1 MVVSKEDF
9 MNDNT
14 ESISYLQAIAISV
27 GAIIGWGA
35 YIMPGDLFLP
45 QSQLLGSSVAIII
58 GTVAIYMVAQAYIN
72 LLTQTPEDESGGIYW
87 IEKYISRKHAYVYG
101 WGVAIG
107 YISIVAL
114 NISAVALLLRYLI
127 PSSLQIG
134 YLYTIAGWEVYA
146 SEVIICSAAIILFS
160 YINLK
165 GIRVGAKIQLYI
177 ALFMILSV
185 TALFFGSLWAVP
197 ATQTFLPNNIETSS
211 ITSLAWLPILAVMPW
226 AYVGFETTPQI
237 SKSISNSKTKTKSI
251 ILISLVAG
259 FLFYFL
265 INYFTALNMN
275 FDYQSIKNSAWA
287 TGEGIDNRIGSIG
300 ILLLSIAM
308 IGSILSGINGFILS
322 SVKLL
327 ESMGESSLL
336 PNFFTSNNQF
346 SKKKIVGLICLIC
359 LLSPWL
365 GRNYLL
371 DIVNMASLGITVGF
385 GYVTIADLINE
396 RRKNKASIVNYL
408 SVVVSAIFI
417 LLLLLPFSPAAL
429 SLNSYILLVIF
440 IVIGAIGYKKI
451 SLADTRL
458 VSK

>member
-1 MVVSKEDF
+1 MSEKI
-9 MNDNT
+9 

-45 QSQLLGSSVAIII
+45 QSQLLGSSIAIMI
-58 GTVAIYMVAQAYIN
+58 GTLAIYMVARSYIN
-72 LLTQTPEDESGGIYW
+72 LLTQTPEDESGGVYW
-87 IEKYISRKHAYVYG
+87 IEKYLNRRHAYIYG
-101 WGVAIG
+101 WGVAVG

-114 NISAVALLLRYLI
+114 NISAVALLLRYLL

-134 YLYTIAGWEVYA
+134 YLYTVAGWDVYA
-146 SEVIICSAAIILFS
+146 SEVLLCSMAIVLFS

-165 GIRVGAKIQLYI
+165 GVRVGAKLQLYI
-177 ALFMILSV
+177 ALFMIISV

-197 ATQTFLPNNIETSS
+197 VTQSFLPIDMENNS

-237 SKSISNSKTKTKSI
+237 SKSIANSKTKTKSI
-251 ILISLVAG
+251 ILISLIAG
-259 FLFYFL
+259 FAFYFL

-275 FDYQSIKNSAWA
+275 FDYSSIKNSAWA
-287 TGEGIDNRIGSIG
+287 TGEGIENRIGSIG
-300 ILLLSIAM
+300 IWLLSIAM

-336 PNFFTSNNQF
+336 PSFFTDNNKF
-346 SKKKIVGLICLIC
+346 SKKKIVILICSIC

-385 GYVTIADLINE
+385 GYVTTADLINE
-396 RRKNKASIVNYL
+396 RQKKQAKIVNYL
-408 SVVVSAIFI
+408 SVLISIIFI

-429 SLNSYILLVIF
+429 SVNSYLLLVLF
-440 IVIGAIGYKKI
+440 IGIGIIGSRKLNLASNSI
-451 SLADTRL
+451 S
-458 VSK
+458 

>member
-1 MVVSKEDF
+1 MSEKI
-9 MNDNT
+9 

-45 QSQLLGSSVAIII
+45 QSQLLGSSIAIMI
-58 GTVAIYMVAQAYIN
+58 GTLAIYMVARSYIN
-72 LLTQTPEDESGGIYW
+72 LLTQTPEDESGGVYW
-87 IEKYISRKHAYVYG
+87 IEKYLNRRHAYIYG
-101 WGVAIG
+101 WGVAVG

-114 NISAVALLLRYLI
+114 NISAVALLLRYLL

-134 YLYTIAGWEVYA
+134 YLYTVAGWDVYA
-146 SEVIICSAAIILFS
+146 SEVLLCSMAIVLFS

-165 GIRVGAKIQLYI
+165 GVRVGAKLQLYI
-177 ALFMILSV
+177 ALFMIISV

-197 ATQTFLPNNIETSS
+197 VTQSFLPIDMENNS

-237 SKSISNSKTKTKSI
+237 SKSIANSKTKTKSI
-251 ILISLVAG
+251 ILISLIAG
-259 FLFYFL
+259 FAFYFL

-275 FDYQSIKNSAWA
+275 FDYASIKNSAWA
-287 TGEGIDNRIGSIG
+287 TGEGIENRIGSIG
-300 ILLLSIAM
+300 IWLLSIAM

-336 PNFFTSNNQF
+336 PSFFTDNNKF
-346 SKKKIVGLICLIC
+346 SKKKIVILICSIC

-385 GYVTIADLINE
+385 GYVTTADLINE
-396 RRKNKASIVNYL
+396 RQKKQAKIVNYL
-408 SVVVSAIFI
+408 SVLISIIFI

-429 SLNSYILLVIF
+429 SVNSYLLLVLF
-440 IVIGAIGYKKI
+440 IGIGIIGSRKLNLASNSI
-451 SLADTRL
+451 S
-458 VSK
+458 

>member
-1 MVVSKEDF
+1 MSEK
-9 MNDNT
+9 T

-35 YIMPGDLFLP
+35 YVMPGDLFLP

-58 GTVAIYMVAQAYIN
+58 GTLAIYMVAQAYIN
-72 LLTQTPEDESGGIYW
+72 LLTQTPENESGGIYW

-114 NISAVALLLRYLI
+114 NISAVALLLRYLL

-146 SEVIICSAAIILFS
+146 SEVFLCSAAIILFS
-160 YINLK
+160 YINLR
-165 GIRVGAKIQLYI
+165 GVQVGAKIQLYI
-177 ALFMILSV
+177 ALFMIVSV
-185 TALFFGSLWAVP
+185 TALFFGSLWATP
-197 ATQTFLPNNIETSS
+197 TAQPFLPTDMQSSS

-237 SKSISNSKTKTKSI
+237 SKSISDSKNKTRSI
-251 ILISLVAG
+251 ILISLIAG
-259 FLFYFL
+259 ILFYSL

-275 FDYQSIKNSAWA
+275 FDYQAIKDSNWA

-300 ILLLSIAM
+300 IWLLSIAM

-327 ESMGESSLL
+327 ESMGDSSLL
-336 PNFFTSNNQF
+336 PSIFTDKNHHF
-346 SKKKIVGLICLIC
+346 SKKKTVILICLVC
-359 LLSPWL
+359 LFSPWL

-371 DIVNMASLGITVGF
+371 DIVSMASLGITVGF
-385 GYVTIADLINE
+385 AYVTSADLINE
-396 RRKNKASIVNYL
+396 RRKNQAGLLNYL
-408 SVVVSAIFI
+408 AVLVSLIFI
-417 LLLLLPFSPAAL
+417 SLLLLPFSPAAL
-429 SLNSYILLVIF
+429 SLNAYILLAVF
-440 IVIGAIGYKKI
+440 IILGAIGYKRI
-451 SLADTRL
+451 IPMSSAS
-458 VSK
+458 VSYK

>member
-1 MVVSKEDF
+1 MSEK
-9 MNDNT
+9 T

-35 YIMPGDLFLP
+35 YVMPGDLFLP

-58 GTVAIYMVAQAYIN
+58 GTLAIYMVAQAYIN
-72 LLTQTPEDESGGIYW
+72 LLTQTPENESGGIYW

-114 NISAVALLLRYLI
+114 NISAVALLLRYLL

-146 SEVIICSAAIILFS
+146 SEVFLCSAAIILFS
-160 YINLK
+160 YINLR
-165 GIRVGAKIQLYI
+165 GVQVGAKIQLYI
-177 ALFMILSV
+177 ALFMIVSV
-185 TALFFGSLWAVP
+185 TALFFGSLWATP
-197 ATQTFLPNNIETSS
+197 TAQPFLPTDMQSSS

-237 SKSISNSKTKTKSI
+237 SKSISDSKNKTRSI
-251 ILISLVAG
+251 ILISLIAG
-259 FLFYFL
+259 ILFYSL

-275 FDYQSIKNSAWA
+275 FDYQAIKDSNWA
-287 TGEGIDNRIGSIG
+287 TGEGIDNRIGGIG
-300 ILLLSIAM
+300 IWLLSIAM

-327 ESMGESSLL
+327 ESMGDSSLL
-336 PNFFTSNNQF
+336 PSIFTDKNHHF
-346 SKKKIVGLICLIC
+346 SKKKTVILICLVC
-359 LLSPWL
+359 LFSPWL

-371 DIVNMASLGITVGF
+371 DIVSMASLGITVGF
-385 GYVTIADLINE
+385 AYVTSADLINE
-396 RRKNKASIVNYL
+396 RRKNQAGLLNYL
-408 SVVVSAIFI
+408 AVLVSLIFI
-417 LLLLLPFSPAAL
+417 SLLLLPFSPAAL
-429 SLNSYILLVIF
+429 SLNAYILLAVF
-440 IVIGAIGYKKI
+440 IILGAIGYKRIIPI
-451 SLADTRL
+451 SS
-458 VSK
+458 VSLG

>member
-1 MVVSKEDF
+1 MRKK
-9 MNDNT
+9 T

-35 YIMPGDLFLP
+35 YVMPGDLFLP

-58 GTVAIYMVAQAYIN
+58 GTLAIYMVAQAYIN
-72 LLTQTPEDESGGIYW
+72 LLTQTPENESGGIYW
-87 IEKYISRKHAYVYG
+87 IEKYINRKHAYVYG

-114 NISAVALLLRYLI
+114 NISAVALLLRYLL

-146 SEVIICSAAIILFS
+146 SEVFLCSAAIILFS
-160 YINLK
+160 YINLR
-165 GIRVGAKIQLYI
+165 GVQVGAKIQLYI
-177 ALFMILSV
+177 ALFMIVSVGAKIQLYIALFMIVSV
-185 TALFFGSLWAVP
+185 TALFFGSLWATP
-197 ATQTFLPNNIETSS
+197 ATQPFLPTDMQSSS

-237 SKSISNSKTKTKSI
+237 SKSISDSKTKTKSI
-251 ILISLVAG
+251 ILISLIAG
-259 FLFYFL
+259 VLFYFL

-275 FDYQSIKNSAWA
+275 FDYQAIKDSNWA

-300 ILLLSIAM
+300 IWLLSIAM

-327 ESMGESSLL
+327 ESMGDSSLL
-336 PNFFTSNNQF
+336 PSVFTDNNHHF
-346 SKKKIVGLICLIC
+346 SKKKTVILICLVC
-359 LLSPWL
+359 LFSPWL

-371 DIVNMASLGITVGF
+371 DIVSMASLGITVGF
-385 GYVTIADLINE
+385 
-396 RRKNKASIVNYL
+396 
-408 SVVVSAIFI
+408 
-417 LLLLLPFSPAAL
+417 
-429 SLNSYILLVIF
+429 
-440 IVIGAIGYKKI
+440 
-451 SLADTRL
+451 
-458 VSK
+458 

>member
-1 MVVSKEDF
+1 MCSLIGVLVFKEDS
-9 MNDNT
+9 MSDNT

-45 QSQLLGSSVAIII
+45 QSQLLGSSIAIVI
-58 GTVAIYMVAQAYIN
+58 GTIAIYMVAQAYIN
-72 LLTQTPEDESGGIYW
+72 LLAQTPEDESGGIYW
-87 IEKYISRKHAYVYG
+87 IEKYLNKKHAYVYG

-146 SEVIICSAAIILFS
+146 SEVVVCSAAILLFS

-165 GIRVGAKIQLYI
+165 GMQVGAKIQLYI

-197 ATQTFLPNNIETSS
+197 ATQTFLPNSIETSS
-211 ITSLAWLPILAVMPW
+211 VTSLAWIPILAIMPW

-237 SKSISNSKTKTKSI
+237 SKSIANSKTKTKSI

-275 FDYQSIKNSAWA
+275 FDYQRIKNSAWA
-287 TGEGIDNRIGSIG
+287 TGEGVDSRIGSMG
-300 ILLLSIAM
+300 IWLLSVAM

-327 ESMGESSLL
+327 ESMGQSSLL
-336 PNFFTSNNQF
+336 PTVFISNNQF
-346 SKKKIVGLICLIC
+346 SKKRIVILICLIC

-385 GYVTIADLINE
+385 SYVTIADLINE
-396 RRKNKASIVNYL
+396 RRKNKANITNYL
-408 SVVVSAIFI
+408 SVIVSIVFI

-429 SLNSYILLVIF
+429 SLNSYILLVCF
-440 IVIGAIGYKKI
+440 VTIGAVGYKK
-451 SLADTRL
+451 LN
-458 VSK
+458 

>member
-1 MVVSKEDF
+1 MSEK
-9 MNDNT
+9 T

-35 YIMPGDLFLP
+35 YVMPGDLFLP

-58 GTVAIYMVAQAYIN
+58 GTLAIYMVAQAYIN
-72 LLTQTPEDESGGIYW
+72 LLTQTPENESGGIYW

-114 NISAVALLLRYLI
+114 NISAVALLLRYLL

-146 SEVIICSAAIILFS
+146 SEVFLCSAAIILFS
-160 YINLK
+160 YINLR
-165 GIRVGAKIQLYI
+165 GVQVGAKIQLYI
-177 ALFMILSV
+177 ALFMIVSV
-185 TALFFGSLWAVP
+185 TALFFGSLWATP
-197 ATQTFLPNNIETSS
+197 TTQPFLPTDMQSSS

-237 SKSISNSKTKTKSI
+237 SKSISDSKNKTRSI
-251 ILISLVAG
+251 ILISLIAG
-259 FLFYFL
+259 ILFYSL

-275 FDYQSIKNSAWA
+275 FDYQAIKDSNWA

-300 ILLLSIAM
+300 IWLLSIAM

-327 ESMGESSLL
+327 ESMGDSSLL
-336 PNFFTSNNQF
+336 PSIFTDKNHHF
-346 SKKKIVGLICLIC
+346 SKKKTVILICLVC
-359 LLSPWL
+359 LFSPWL

-371 DIVNMASLGITVGF
+371 DIVSMASLGITVGF
-385 GYVTIADLINE
+385 AYVTSADLINE
-396 RRKNKASIVNYL
+396 RRKNQAGLLNYL
-408 SVVVSAIFI
+408 AVLVSLIFI
-417 LLLLLPFSPAAL
+417 SLLLLPFSPAAL
-429 SLNSYILLVIF
+429 SLNAYILLAVF
-440 IVIGAIGYKKI
+440 IILGAIGYKRI
-451 SLADTRL
+451 IPMSSAS
-458 VSK
+458 VSYK